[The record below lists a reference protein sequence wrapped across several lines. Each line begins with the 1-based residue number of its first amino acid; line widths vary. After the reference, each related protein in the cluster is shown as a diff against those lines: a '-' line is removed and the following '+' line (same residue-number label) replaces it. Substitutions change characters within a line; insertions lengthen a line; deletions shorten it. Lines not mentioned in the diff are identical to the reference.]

1 MGAGVSHTIYR
12 DDLLLKAE
20 TALVYEHVKEWKV
33 GEPCRPQRKN
43 DIHSV
48 ANALWIF
55 PSLVT
60 CSVILSGPT

>member
-1 MGAGVSHTIYR
+1 MGAGVSHTIYSG
-12 DDLLLKAE
+12 DLFLETE
-20 TALVYEHVKEWKV
+20 TALVYEHVKKWKV
-33 GEPCRPQRKN
+33 GEPYRPQLKN

-60 CSVILSGPT
+60 CNVILSGPT